1 MTNMRNLTVL
11 LLALVVFAPAVVVRG
26 AEPGPTLAPLAELDR
41 KARSRVDGTAR
52 VALAAPDADALKSL
66 DPTLLPAGDHVPNY
80 LRALAVRPDSVA
92 PFAKLVWAVH
102 SAGKLEPEIKAA
114 MGLRIAQVYG
124 SPYVAVH
131 EQRALRRLARGE
143 KLLAAVKTGDEKSL
157 TERERLALLYAEL
170 LTRDVHG
177 VKDADFDRVNARFD
191 DSEVVELTLVTCF
204 FNYFVRLCEGLA
216 LPVESW
222 ALAEPAAVPVSAM
235 AANTTVIVPRIG
247 LVSDA
252 EMDAV
257 AKALAAAKEQAA
269 SPTGLGLGIANSQ
282 RAMLRSPEISSAWR
296 AYGTAVRAKA
306 VVERSTMLQVSFAV
320 SMANDCRYCTVHQVL
335 GLRRLNVDISKLVAM
350 KKDDASLTPRE
361 LAAVLFARKLTSDPL
376 SGTPADYDALRK
388 EFGEDGA
395 LDVLMQTSNFSFM
408 NRFTDGLRLP
418 SEDEAI
424 RVYREVYGQKAY

>member
-1 MTNMRNLTVL
+1 MKRPLALV
-11 LLALVVFAPAVVVRG
+11 LALVVLAPVMVGRA

-41 KARSRVDGTAR
+41 KAKSRVDGTAR
-52 VALAAPDADALKSL
+52 VALAAPDVEAIKTLDAS
-66 DPTLLPAGDHVPNY
+66 LLPVSDQVPNY
-80 LRALAVRPDSVA
+80 LRALAVRPEAVA

-131 EQRALRRLARGE
+131 EQRALRRLPRGE
-143 KLLAAVKTGDEKSL
+143 TLLAAVKAGDEKSL

-204 FNYFVRLCEGLA
+204 FNYFVRFSEGLA
-216 LPVESW
+216 LPVEPW
-222 ALAEPAAVPVSAM
+222 ALTEPTAVPVAATSAD
-235 AANTTVIVPRIG
+235 TTVIIPRVA

-257 AKALAAAKEQAA
+257 GKAVAAAKEQAA
-269 SPTGLGLGIANSQ
+269 AANGLGLGIANSQ

-296 AYGTAVRAKA
+296 AYGTAARAKA
-306 VVERSTMLQVSFAV
+306 VVERSTLLQVSFAV
-320 SMANDCRYCTVHQVL
+320 SMANDCRYCTIHQVL
-335 GLRRLNVDISKLVAM
+335 GLRRQNVDINKLVAM
-350 KKDDASLTPRE
+350 KKDDESLTPRE
-361 LAAVLFARKLTSDPL
+361 KTAVLFARKLTSDPL

-388 EFGEDGA
+388 EFGEEGA
-395 LDVLMQTSNFSFM
+395 LDVLMQTANFSFM

-418 SEDEAI
+418 SEDEAV
-424 RVYREVYGQKAY
+424 RVYREVYGPKAY